1 MLTNHNMEALKRLRK
16 LDLFDAAADYRVAL
30 VMTSVMVS

>member
-1 MLTNHNMEALKRLRK
+1 MEALKRLRK

-30 VMTSVMVS
+30 VMTLVRVSQQT